1 MARTKPEL
9 HGVLVVDKP
18 SGMTSHDVVARVRR
32 AAGQREVGHAGTL
45 DPMASGVLV
54 VLLGEATKL
63 TPWVTADDKRY
74 ACTLQLGVE
83 TASGDADGEET
94 ARAPV
99 PESLRR
105 ELAAW
110 SAADSATTLD
120 PMLDAAVAAERA
132 RTSQVPPAVSAIHVD
147 GERAYARVRRGETVE
162 LDARAVEVREV
173 GITGVDAEQGRL
185 SCTLHASKGYYVRAF
200 ARDLATSLGTFAHL
214 VELRRLA
221 SGSFTLADALPFA
234 SLDRD
239 AIARALVPCEV
250 AAARVMPV
258 LALTAELTLAARQGK
273 RFPWPADPI
282 ADGPHAWLDEGGKLV
297 AVGEAHEGLARVTRG
312 FFAAPAQ
319 SD

>member
-1 MARTKPEL
+1 MARAKPEL

-32 AAGQREVGHAGTL
+32 VAGQREVGHAGTL

-83 TASGDADGEET
+83 TASGDADGEEV

-99 PESLRR
+99 PEALRR

-110 SAADSATTLD
+110 HVGD
-120 PMLDAAVAAERA
+120 DAQTASPAIAQAIAAERE
-132 RTSQVPPAVSAIHVD
+132 RKTQVPPAVSAIHVD
-147 GERAYARVRRGETVE
+147 GERAYARARRGETVE
-162 LDARAVEVREV
+162 LEPRPVEVRAVEVS
-173 GITGVDAEQGRL
+173 GTDAERATL

-200 ARDLATSLGTFAHL
+200 ARDLAAWLGTLAHL
-214 VELRRLA
+214 VDLRRLA
-221 SGSFTLADALPFA
+221 SGTFTLADALPFPA
-234 SLDRD
+234 LERE
-239 AIARALVPCEV
+239 AIAAALVPCEA
-250 AAARVMPV
+250 AAARVLPV
-258 LALTAELTLAARQGK
+258 LRLTTELTVAARQGK
-273 RFPWPADPI
+273 RFAWPADPI
-282 ADGPHAWLDEGGKLV
+282 AEGPHAWLDEGGKLV
-297 AVGEAHEGLARVTRG
+297 AVGEPREGLARVVRG

-319 SD
+319 SG